1 MNSFHKQFALVTGG
15 STGIGF
21 AIAKQFVLRGGSV
34 AILARRPET
43 LAFARAELENHKV
56 HAQQKV
62 LTLQAD
68 VTQKADLEKSLRGL
82 VETHGLPDYVFNSA
96 GVAHPGLFEDLG
108 DDIFHWMMDVNYFG
122 IVNVL
127 KPLVPLMR
135 QRGSGVIVNI
145 SSVAGF
151 IGVYGYT
158 AYGASKF
165 ALRGFSDALR
175 AELKPHGIQVSVVFP
190 PDTDTPQ
197 LSYESRYKPAVTKE
211 IAGSA
216 KLMSADEVAAQT
228 LKAVAK
234 GRYIILPGGESKLFY
249 FLHHFAGHLLY
260 PVMDMMVNA
269 ALRKTQKPG

>member
-96 GVAHPGLFEDLG
+96 GVAHPACSKTWGTTSPL
-108 DDIFHWMMDVNYFG
+108 DDGRELLRHSKRAQAPCAPHAAARIGRD
-122 IVNVL
+122 
-127 KPLVPLMR
+127 R
-135 QRGSGVIVNI
+135 QHL
-145 SSVAGF
+145 
-151 IGVYGYT
+151 
-158 AYGASKF
+158 
-165 ALRGFSDALR
+165 LRGRFHRGLR
-175 AELKPHGIQVSVVFP
+175 LYGLWSLQVRVERF
-190 PDTDTPQ
+190 Q
-197 LSYESRYKPAVTKE
+197 RRPAR
-211 IAGSA
+211 G
-216 KLMSADEVAAQT
+216 
-228 LKAVAK
+228 
-234 GRYIILPGGESKLFY
+234 
-249 FLHHFAGHLLY
+249 
-260 PVMDMMVNA
+260 
-269 ALRKTQKPG
+269 